1 VSFGQAAYAQK
12 RRSTRIDQAVPLAVQ
27 GLGAYREPYQ
37 EQVSTLSISCHGCAY
52 QSKYEV
58 IQGEVVYLDVRS
70 SKDGSSHGASR
81 AKVKWVQNLG
91 AKGGFQ
97 VAVELEVAGNIWGI
111 ATPPEDWFPA
121 RVQIASDTSTSGRE
135 LHVVAR
141 TEQQSAGGLQ
151 VSPAPSS
158 GGLQVAPAPDSGG
171 FYASPEAF
179 SIKVERTSL
188 APPNA
193 ESGQISPFVGN
204 DALSSPLSSLSQL
217 MAGLGEQIQV
227 MASEAAK
234 TALTE
239 QKSRLLDEFRLQL
252 REEAVKAMQS
262 LMLASKADFT
272 QLALKELTEANEA
285 GARTNYANWTKKIE
299 QDMESAR
306 QHMLIQAK
314 EVNQS
319 LDSMAAGT
327 IERVQRSM
335 ETSRSEAVD
344 RFVSRLRD
352 QIAPMFAEAKETLQ
366 SLAASE
372 TLFKKES
379 QTIYTELESQ
389 LETSANARLA
399 RVRNELDNNSAAVAT
414 RTNETLLKLSQD
426 LEKAAREHLQFLLVS
441 MGSQVTQTLEE
452 RTAEISREFST
463 RLEGYT
469 RSYLEFIGKSIA
481 EIAKNSPGQSRE

>member
-1 VSFGQAAYAQK
+1 M
-12 RRSTRIDQAVPLAVQ
+12 
-27 GLGAYREPYQ
+27 
-37 EQVSTLSISCHGCAY
+37 
-52 QSKYEV
+52 
-58 IQGEVVYLDVRS
+58 
-70 SKDGSSHGASR
+70 
-81 AKVKWVQNLG
+81 
-91 AKGGFQ
+91 
-97 VAVELEVAGNIWGI
+97 
-111 ATPPEDWFPA
+111 
-121 RVQIASDTSTSGRE
+121 
-135 LHVVAR
+135 
-141 TEQQSAGGLQ
+141 
-151 VSPAPSS
+151 
-158 GGLQVAPAPDSGG
+158 
-171 FYASPEAF
+171 
-179 SIKVERTSL
+179 
-188 APPNA
+188 
-193 ESGQISPFVGN
+193 GN

-217 MAGLGEQIQV
+217 MAGLGEQIHV

-234 TALTE
+234 TALAE
-239 QKSRLLDEFRLQL
+239 QKSGLLDEFRLQL
-252 REEAVKAMQS
+252 RGEAVKAMQS

-285 GARTNYANWTKKIE
+285 GGRTNYADWTKKIE

-319 LDSMAAGT
+319 LDSMAAST

-335 ETSRSEAVD
+335 ETSRSDAVE

-379 QTIYTELESQ
+379 QTIYAELESQ

-452 RTAEISREFST
+452 RTAEISREFSA

>member
-1 VSFGQAAYAQK
+1 VSSGQVAYAQK
-12 RRSTRIDQAVPLAVQ
+12 RRSTRIDKAVPLAVQ

-188 APPNA
+188 APPNP

-306 QHMLIQAK
+306 QHMMIQAK

-452 RTAEISREFST
+452 RTTEISREFSA

>member
-1 VSFGQAAYAQK
+1 VSSGQVAYAQK
-12 RRSTRIDQAVPLAVQ
+12 RRSTRIDKAVPLAVQ

-58 IQGEVVYLDVRS
+58 IQGEVVYLDVKS
-70 SKDGSSHGASR
+70 SQDGSAHGSNR

-121 RVQIASDTSTSGRE
+121 RVNIASDTSNSGRE

-141 TEQQSAGGLQ
+141 TEQQS
-151 VSPAPSS
+151 S
-158 GGLQVAPAPDSGG
+158 GGLQLHASPEVFSVKVAPTPASGVLH
-171 FYASPEAF
+171 ASPEAF
-179 SIKVERTSL
+179 SVKVERAPL
-188 APPNA
+188 AVTA
-193 ESGQISPFVGN
+193 ESGQISPLQRN
-204 DALSSPLSSLSQL
+204 EALSPPLSSLSQL
-217 MAGLGEQIQV
+217 MAGLGEQIHA

-234 TALTE
+234 TALAE
-239 QKSRLLDEFRLQL
+239 QKGRLLEEFRLQL

-272 QLALKELTEANEA
+272 ELALKELNEANEA
-285 GARTNYANWTKKIE
+285 GARTKYAHWTKKIE

-306 QHMLIQAK
+306 QHMMIQAK

-319 LDSMAAGT
+319 LDSMAAST
-327 IERVQRSM
+327 IERVKHSM

-352 QIAPMFAEAKETLQ
+352 QIAPMFVEARETLQ
-366 SLAASE
+366 SLTASE
-372 TLFKKES
+372 TLFKIES
-379 QTIYTELESQ
+379 QTIYAGLESQ
-389 LETSANARLA
+389 IETSANARLA
-399 RVRNELDNNSAAVAT
+399 KVRHELENNSTVIAA
-414 RTNETLLKLSQD
+414 RTSETLLKLSQD
-426 LEKAAREHLQFLLVS
+426 LEKAARDHLQSLLVS
-441 MGSQVTQTLEE
+441 MGSQVTKTLEE
-452 RTAEISREFST
+452 RTSEISREFSV

-481 EIAKNSPGQSRE
+481 EISKNSPGPSRD

>member
-1 VSFGQAAYAQK
+1 VSSGQVAYAQK

-70 SKDGSSHGASR
+70 SQEGSSHGSNR

-121 RVQIASDTSTSGRE
+121 RVNIASDTSNSGRE
-135 LHVVAR
+135 LHVVGR
-141 TEQQSAGGLQ
+141 TEQQSSGGLHASPEAFS
-151 VSPAPSS
+151 VKVAPAPSS
-158 GGLQVAPAPDSGG
+158 GGLQ
-171 FYASPEAF
+171 ASPETF
-179 SIKVERTSL
+179 RVKVERAPL
-188 APPNA
+188 AVSPNA
-193 ESGQISPFVGN
+193 ESGQISPLLRN
-204 DALSSPLSSLSQL
+204 DTLSSPLSSLSQL
-217 MAGLGEQIQV
+217 MTGLGEQIHV

-234 TALTE
+234 TALAE
-239 QKSRLLDEFRLQL
+239 QKSRFLDEFRLQL

-272 QLALKELTEANEA
+272 ELALRELNEANEA
-285 GARTNYANWTKKIE
+285 GARTKYAHWTKKIE

-306 QHMLIQAK
+306 QHMMIQAK

-319 LDSMAAGT
+319 LDSMAAST

-352 QIAPMFAEAKETLQ
+352 QIAPMFVEARETLQ
-366 SLAASE
+366 SLTASE
-372 TLFKKES
+372 TLFKIES
-379 QTIYTELESQ
+379 QTIYAGLESQ
-389 LETSANARLA
+389 IETSANARLTK
-399 RVRNELDNNSAAVAT
+399 VRNELDNNSTAIAA
-414 RTNETLLKLSQD
+414 RTSETLLKLSQD
-426 LEKAAREHLQFLLVS
+426 LEKAAREHLQSLLVS
-441 MGSQVTQTLEE
+441 MGSQVTKTLEE
-452 RTAEISREFST
+452 RTAEISREFSV

-481 EIAKNSPGQSRE
+481 EIPKNSPGPSRE

>member
-1 VSFGQAAYAQK
+1 VSSSQVAYAQK
-12 RRSTRIDQAVPLAVQ
+12 RRSTRIDQAVPVAVQ

-70 SKDGSSHGASR
+70 SKDGSSHGSNR
-81 AKVKWVQNLG
+81 ARVKWVQNLG

-121 RVQIASDTSTSGRE
+121 RVNIASDASTSGRE

-141 TEQQSAGGLQ
+141 MEQQSAGGLQ
-151 VSPAPSS
+151 VAPALGP
-158 GGLQVAPAPDSGG
+158 GGLH
-171 FYASPEAF
+171 ASPEAF
-179 SIKVERTSL
+179 SVKVDRAPL
-188 APPNA
+188 AVSPNA
-193 ESGQISPFVGN
+193 ESGQISPLLRN

-217 MAGLGEQIQV
+217 MAGLGEQIHA

-272 QLALKELTEANEA
+272 QLALKELNEANEA
-285 GARTNYANWTKKIE
+285 GARTNYAHWTKKIE
-299 QDMESAR
+299 QDMDSAR

-319 LDSMAAGT
+319 LDSMAATT

-372 TLFKKES
+372 TSFKKES
-379 QTIYTELESQ
+379 QTIYAELENQ

-399 RVRNELDNNSAAVAT
+399 RVRNELDNNSASIAT
-414 RTNETLLKLSQD
+414 RTNETLLRLSQD
-426 LEKAAREHLQFLLVS
+426 LEKTAREHLQFLLVS

-452 RTAEISREFST
+452 RTAEISREFSA

-469 RSYLEFIGKSIA
+469 RSYLEFIGRSIA
-481 EIAKNSPGQSRE
+481 EIAKNPPGQSRE

>member
-1 VSFGQAAYAQK
+1 VSSGQVAYAQK
-12 RRSTRIDQAVPLAVQ
+12 RRSTRLDQAVPLAVQ

-58 IQGEVVYLDVRS
+58 IQGEVVYLAVRS
-70 SKDGSSHGASR
+70 SNDDSSHGTSR
-81 AKVKWVQNLG
+81 ARVKWVQNLG

-121 RVQIASDTSTSGRE
+121 RVNIASDTPTSGRE
-135 LHVVAR
+135 LRVVAR
-141 TEQQSAGGLQ
+141 TEQQS
-151 VSPAPSS
+151 S
-158 GGLQVAPAPDSGG
+158 GGPH
-171 FYASPEAF
+171 ASPEAF
-179 SIKVERTSL
+179 SVKVAPAPGSGGLQVERAPL
-188 APPNA
+188 APAPNA
-193 ESGQISPFVGN
+193 ESGQISSLLRN

-217 MAGLGEQIQV
+217 MAGLGEQIHV
-227 MASEAAK
+227 MASEATK

-252 REEAVKAMQS
+252 RGEAVKAMQS

-272 QLALKELTEANEA
+272 QLALKELNEANEA
-285 GARTNYANWTKKIE
+285 GARTKYAQWTKKIE

-319 LDSMAAGT
+319 LESMAAST

-379 QTIYTELESQ
+379 HTIYAELESQ

-414 RTNETLLKLSQD
+414 RTNDTLLKLSHD
-426 LEKAAREHLQFLLVS
+426 LEKAAREHLEFLLVS
-441 MGSQVTQTLEE
+441 MGSQVTKTLEE
-452 RTAEISREFST
+452 RTAEISHEFSA

-481 EIAKNSPGQSRE
+481 EIPKNSPGQSRE